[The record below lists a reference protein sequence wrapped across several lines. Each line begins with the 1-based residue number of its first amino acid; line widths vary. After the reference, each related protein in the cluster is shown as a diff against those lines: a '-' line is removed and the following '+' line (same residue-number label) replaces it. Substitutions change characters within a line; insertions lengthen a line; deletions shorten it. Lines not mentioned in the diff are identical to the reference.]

1 MAILSAAQIK
11 AAKDAKI
18 KIVPVEEWG
27 GDVGIK
33 TLSGIERDAIAESQ
47 DKKED
52 HFLERF
58 LTLVIC
64 DEGGNRL
71 FTEEDVAEL
80 RKKSN
85 QVLNRLFEEALDHNK
100 MTSKSSA
107 EMGGGS
113 PGAPNASSS

>member
-27 GDVGIK
+27 GEVGIK

-47 DKKED
+47 DKKDD

-71 FTEEDVAEL
+71 FTENDIADL
-80 RKKSN
+80 RQKSN

-107 EMGGGS
+107 EMGNGL
-113 PGAPNASSS
+113 PGAQSAASS